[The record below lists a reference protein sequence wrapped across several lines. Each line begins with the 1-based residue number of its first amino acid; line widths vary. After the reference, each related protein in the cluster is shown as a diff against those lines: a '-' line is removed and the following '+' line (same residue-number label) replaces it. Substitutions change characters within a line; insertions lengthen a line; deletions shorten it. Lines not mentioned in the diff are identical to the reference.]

1 MPFNTGNSRYPNNQ
15 MGSRNNKNNWS
26 SNNNWS
32 DWSNSRGV
40 WNRSNNNTDFQ
51 NNRQRP
57 SNQYSQHQS
66 RNQYSQH
73 QSRNRYRNRSN
84 SNNRNSSYNS
94 NRSVSNTGQRSV
106 STGREE
112 TDMAKIVAAVIQV
125 LGPNNN
131 RQQPNNGHQ
140 QQPSGGHRQKTT
152 TNVRFSHTNQHH
164 TYQNRSST
172 DDDFNS
178 TNTDFPEIW
187 RTLFKIVQMQHH
199 LGNWTQLPASIKRN
213 LTNIAED
220 ITPPEPSDN
229 LKEAIN
235 TILNRAGDHIQR
247 TVCDHLTDRLE
258 LNKVKLQN
266 LNPKDKERAI
276 DVAHKHLSRRIGKKT
291 TNIRHKLEEASY
303 GIGNLWENPEREN
316 QGFTKAKTPAK
327 RARTEVEDT
336 PSPASTRNRYQILGG
351 TEAMETLEETQPFHV
366 QAASTTASV
375 QPTTSV
381 PTQSRPA
388 PTASITA
395 SMESTIQPQTSNA
408 TAKKQQLRKKT
419 TIESKQELIFTIPD
433 DTKVLIVGD
442 SNLRNTEEELIPDGA
457 HVLVL
462 PGAGINR
469 ATKAIKAL
477 HQRTIDHI
485 ILAVGLN
492 DRASTMENISE
503 DISFMRETVLVQ
515 KRRLT
520 TVGISINQNLPQHER
535 ETMKEINRFLQ
546 YNSDGY
552 IAGRTDVTC
561 RENDQIHYS
570 ETTRKDIWASIVRN
584 APTPSK
590 N

>member
-1 MPFNTGNSRYPNNQ
+1 MPFNTGNPRYPNNQ
-15 MGSRNNKNNWS
+15 MGSRNNSNKWSNNNN
-26 SNNNWS
+26 NNNWS
-32 DWSNSRGV
+32 DWNNSRGV

-57 SNQYSQHQS
+57 YNQHSQHQS

-73 QSRNRYRNRSN
+73 QSRNQHRNRSN

-94 NRSVSNTGQRSV
+94 NRSVSNNGQRSV
-106 STGREE
+106 SNNRGD
-112 TDMAKIVAAVIQV
+112 TDFQKLVAAVIQQ
-125 LGPNNN
+125 LGLNNN
-131 RQQPNNGHQ
+131 GQQPHNGHQ
-140 QQPSGGHRQKTT
+140 QQPSGGQQQKPT

-164 TYQNRSST
+164 TYPNRSST
-172 DDDFNS
+172 DDEFNS
-178 TNTDFPEIW
+178 TNNDFQEMW

-229 LKEAIN
+229 LKEEIN

-247 TVCDHLTDRLE
+247 SVCNHLTDRLE
-258 LNKVKLQN
+258 RNKVKLQN

-291 TNIRHKLEEASY
+291 TNIRQKLEEASCR
-303 GIGNLWENPEREN
+303 IGNLWEDPEREN
-316 QGFTKAKTPAK
+316 QGFTKSKTPAK

-351 TEAMETLEETQPFHV
+351 TEAMETLEETQSFHV
-366 QAASTTASV
+366 QAASTTASI
-375 QPTTSV
+375 QPTTTV
-381 PTQSRPA
+381 TA
-388 PTASITA
+388 PV
-395 SMESTIQPQTSNA
+395 ESTIQLQTSNA
-408 TAKKQQLRKKT
+408 NAKKQRLPKKT
-419 TIESKQELIFTIPD
+419 TIESKKDLIFTIPE
-433 DTKVLIVGD
+433 DTNVLVVGD
-442 SNLRNTEEELIPDGA
+442 SNLRNTEEDLIPDGM

-462 PGAGINR
+462 PGAGILR
-469 ATKAIKAL
+469 ATQAIKAL
-477 HQRTIDHI
+477 PNHTLGQI

-492 DRASTMENISE
+492 DRGSAMEKINE

-535 ETMKEINRFLQ
+535 DTMKEINRFLQ
-546 YNSDGY
+546 YNSECY
-552 IAGRTDVTC
+552 VAGRTDVTC

-570 ETTRKDIWASIVRN
+570 ENTRKDIWASIVRN
-584 APTPSK
+584 AFFPPK